1 MIIYEYM
8 NYIMIIIYMIIY
20 EYMIQNHIFS

>member
-1 MIIYEYM
+1 MIIYEYII
-8 NYIMIIIYMIIY
+8 YIMIIIYMIIY